1 MNDVNAT
8 GQTPP
13 SPEFILSP
21 AVSHPQARLVLASAS
36 PRRLALL
43 QQVGIEPAA
52 LMPAD
57 IDETPQKYESPR
69 VLAGRLAAEK
79 AEAAYKIIRE
89 RPDLAGAF
97 ILSADTVVAV
107 GRRILPKCE
116 LTDEAEQCLRLLS
129 GRAHRV
135 FTGVTHIT
143 PRGARRH
150 KLVETRMR
158 FKRLSSAE
166 LSAYLANGEWSG
178 KAGGYAVQG
187 LAGAFVSKLI
197 GSYSNVVGL
206 PLQETVALLAG
217 EGFPV
222 LAGWAHI

>member
-1 MNDVNAT
+1 MNNVKSA
-8 GQTPP
+8 GEAAQ
-13 SPEFILSP
+13 SPQFIISP
-21 AVSHPQARLVLASAS
+21 APRQETARLVLASAS

-43 QQVGIEPAA
+43 QQVGIEPVA
-52 LMPAD
+52 LIPAD
-57 IDETPQKYESPR
+57 LDETPQKYEAPR

-79 AEAAYKIIRE
+79 AEAAFKIVTARAE
-89 RPDLAGAF
+89 LAGSY

-116 LTDEAEQCLRLLS
+116 LTDEAEHCLRLLS

-135 FTGVTHIT
+135 FTGVTLIT
-143 PRGARRH
+143 PKGARRH

-158 FKRLSSAE
+158 FKRLSGAE
-166 LSAYLANGEWSG
+166 IAAYLANGEWSG

-187 LAGAFVSKLI
+187 LAGAFVTKMI
-197 GSYSNVVGL
+197 GSYSSVVGL

-222 LAGWAHI
+222 LAGWTQD